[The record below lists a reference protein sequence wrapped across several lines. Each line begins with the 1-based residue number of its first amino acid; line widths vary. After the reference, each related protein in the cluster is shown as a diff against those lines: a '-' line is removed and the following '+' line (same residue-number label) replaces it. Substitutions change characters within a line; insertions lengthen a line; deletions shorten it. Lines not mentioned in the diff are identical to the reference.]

1 MSNNDNTNISTY
13 INNNNYA
20 NKYIPKKTKLTRQT
34 NTYYINDYYDEVY
47 ELNDFLF
54 DFDFSNDDKNDNKN
68 DDKNDNKND
77 DKNNNKYLEKKKS

>member
-1 MSNNDNTNISTY
+1 MFKYFFYKRYKNNILEEYMSNNDNNNTISTY

-54 DFDFSNDDKNDNKN
+54 DFD
-68 DDKNDNKND
+68 
-77 DKNNNKYLEKKKS
+77 